1 MATAGDIINGSLRLI
16 GQLAEGE
23 TPSSET
29 SADALAAMNQMLDSW
44 STERL
49 AVYTTQDQN
58 FTWAAAAATKTI
70 GPSGNFI
77 GTRPIQIL
85 DSSYFIDSATGVSY
99 GFGLVNERQYNDIA
113 LKTVTATYPQVM
125 LVHNTNPNV
134 TMTFYPVPSTSLDVH
149 IISLFLY

>member
-70 GPSGNFI
+70 GPSGDFI

-85 DSSYFIDSATGVSY
+85 DSSYFIDRATGVSY
-99 GFGLVNERQYNDIA
+99 GFGLVNERQ
-113 LKTVTATYPQVM
+113 
-125 LVHNTNPNV
+125 
-134 TMTFYPVPSTSLDVH
+134 
-149 IISLFLY
+149 